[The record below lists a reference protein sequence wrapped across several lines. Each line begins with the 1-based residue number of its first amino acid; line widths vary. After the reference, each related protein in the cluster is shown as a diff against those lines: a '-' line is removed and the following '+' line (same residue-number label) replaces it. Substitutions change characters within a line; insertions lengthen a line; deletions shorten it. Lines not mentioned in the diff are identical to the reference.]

1 MEMERVFEFPH
12 THMDRRPRKRARLG
26 WDVPEVPKVTSFLD
40 PIFSDLIV
48 FLVSLV
54 VLSFLVVDLVGFV

>member
-26 WDVPEVPKVTSFLD
+26 WDVPEVPKVTTFPDLK
-40 PIFSDLIV
+40 ISDLISV
-48 FLVSLV
+48 FCFLV
-54 VLSFLVVDLVGFV
+54 VLFSLVVDLDEFV